1 MVSATATIFTDSQG
15 SLQLLTAAS
24 CTNTIMMDILRQ
36 CWKAAQ
42 ELHAVPGMCV
52 SLELRWLPSHMDEA
66 LTSALLHW
74 KTDAI
79 AHVAREMRCSYHQV
93 GDDPELVSKWKD
105 GRILRSE
112 DGPLASPGA
121 WEWGV
126 GRIPERVIDPR
137 GNGGGGNEKRWKVV
151 ASGKRKGGGSSPR

>member
-1 MVSATATIFTDSQG
+1 MRQVDEMVSATATIFTDSQG

-66 LTSALLHW
+66 LTPALLHW
-74 KTDAI
+74 KADTI

-93 GDDPELVSKWKD
+93 GGDPELVSKWKD

-112 DGPLASPGA
+112 DGLWHLLGHGRGAS
-121 WEWGV
+121 
-126 GRIPERVIDPR
+126 
-137 GNGGGGNEKRWKVV
+137 V
-151 ASGKRKGGGSSPR
+151 ASGSVGGVEKSRLV